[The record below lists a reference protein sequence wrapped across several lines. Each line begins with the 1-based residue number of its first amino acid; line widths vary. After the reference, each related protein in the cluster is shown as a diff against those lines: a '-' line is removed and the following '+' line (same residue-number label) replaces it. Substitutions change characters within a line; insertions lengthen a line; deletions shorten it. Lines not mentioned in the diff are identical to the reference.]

1 MAKTEKSAADPAASD
16 KTGSPVDPEG
26 IPEDIEVLASLSPDF
41 VADPYTAFRRL
52 RERGPVH
59 RVLGPDRGVVW
70 LVVGYEAAREAFV
83 SPRLSRD
90 WHREYRQPGWTP
102 PYALN
107 MLGNANMLMSD
118 PPHHT
123 RLRKLVAQEFT
134 ARRVEG
140 MRRRVQE
147 ITDELL
153 DGMTKDGARSAD
165 LIEAFASPLPMIV
178 ISELLGVPDLD
189 RAAFHAWSNETLA
202 PTSPEAEREAYEQI
216 MPYLAGLI
224 ADKRENPGEDL
235 LSALVHTAD
244 EGGDR
249 LTGDELVSLAF
260 LLLVAGHETTVNL
273 LGNAV
278 RALFAHPGQLAAVRA
293 DPAGLAAG
301 LVEETLRYDGPV
313 VTTTPRIA
321 LEETEIAGVRVPRG
335 AIVLIAM
342 AAADHDPERFP
353 DPEHFDVRRGDAR
366 SNVSFG
372 HGVHFCLGA
381 PLARLEG
388 EVALRTLL
396 ERCPELAEDGEPG
409 EWLPGMLIR
418 GRRTLPVRW

>member
-1 MAKTEKSAADPAASD
+1 MTETEKAAADPAI
-16 KTGSPVDPEG
+16 PVRTDRPDSLDG
-26 IPEDIEVLASLSPDF
+26 IEVLASLSPDF
-41 VADPYTAFRRL
+41 DADPYIAYARL

-59 RVLGPDRGVVW
+59 QVVGPDRGLVW
-70 LVVGYEAAREAFV
+70 LVVGHEAAREAFS
-83 SPRLSRD
+83 SPLLSRD
-90 WHREYRQPGWTP
+90 WHREWRQDGWEP

-140 MRRRVQE
+140 MRGRVQE

-153 DGMTKDGARSAD
+153 DGMTADGARSAD
-165 LIEAFASPLPMIV
+165 LIEAFAFPLPMIV
-178 ISELLGVPDLD
+178 ICELLGVPGLD
-189 RAAFHAWSNETLA
+189 RTAFHRWSNETLA
-202 PTSPEAEREAYEQI
+202 PTSPEAEKEAYEQVI
-216 MPYLAGLI
+216 PYLRGLI
-224 ADKRENPGEDL
+224 AAKRENPGKDL

-249 LTGDELVSLAF
+249 LTEDELISLAF

-273 LGNAV
+273 ISNAV
-278 RALFAHPGQLAAVRA
+278 RALLAHPEQLAAVRA

-313 VTTTPRIA
+313 ETTTPRIA
-321 LEETEIAGVRVPRG
+321 LEDTEIGGVRVPRG
-335 AIVLIAM
+335 GMVLITM
-342 AAADHDPERFP
+342 AGADRDPARFP
-353 DPEHFDVRRGDAR
+353 DPDRFDVRRETQGHT
-366 SNVSFG
+366 SFG
-372 HGVHFCLGA
+372 YGVHFCLGA

-388 EVALRTLL
+388 EVALRSLL
-396 ERCPELAEDGEPG
+396 ERFPDLAADGEPG
-409 EWLPGMLIR
+409 EWLPGMLLR
-418 GRRTLPVRW
+418 GVRSLPVRW

>member
-1 MAKTEKSAADPAASD
+1 MTDTEISAADPAMPD
-16 KTGSPVDPEG
+16 RNEG
-26 IPEDIEVLASLSPDF
+26 PDIPDGIELLASLSPDF

-59 RVLGPDRGVVW
+59 QVITPDRGLVW
-70 LVVGYEAAREAFV
+70 LVVGYEAAREAFG
-83 SPRLSRD
+83 SPHLSRD
-90 WHREYRQPGWTP
+90 WQRDYRQPGWEP

-107 MLGNANMLMSD
+107 MLGNSNMLMSD

-123 RLRKLVAQEFT
+123 RLRKLVSQEFT

-140 MRRRVQE
+140 MRQRVQE

-153 DGMTKDGARSAD
+153 DAMTADAARSAEI
-165 LIEAFASPLPMIV
+165 IEAFASPLPMIV
-178 ISELLGVPDLD
+178 IAELLGVPHLD
-189 RAAFHAWSNETLA
+189 RASFHAWSNETLA
-202 PTSPEAEREAYEQI
+202 PTSPEAEKEAYEQI

-224 ADKRENPGEDL
+224 AAKRENPGEDL
-235 LSALVHTAD
+235 LSALVHTVD

-249 LTGDELVSLAF
+249 LTEQELVSLAF
-260 LLLVAGHETTVNL
+260 LLLVAGHETTVNTI
-273 LGNAV
+273 GNAV
-278 RALFAHPGQLAAVRA
+278 RALFDHPDQLAAVRA

-313 VTTTPRIA
+313 ATTTPRIA
-321 LEETEIAGVRVPRG
+321 LVDTEIGGVQVPRG

-342 AAADHDPERFP
+342 AGADHDPERFP
-353 DPEHFDVRRGDAR
+353 DPERFDVRRSDAR
-366 SNVSFG
+366 SNLSFG
-372 HGVHFCLGA
+372 HGIHFCLGA

-396 ERCPELAEDGEPG
+396 ERCPDLAADGEPG
-409 EWLPGMLIR
+409 EWLPGLLIR
-418 GRRTLPVRW
+418 GRRELPVRW

>member
-1 MAKTEKSAADPAASD
+1 MTDTEISAADPAMPD
-16 KTGSPVDPEG
+16 RNEG
-26 IPEDIEVLASLSPDF
+26 PDIPDGIELLASLSPDF

-59 RVLGPDRGVVW
+59 QVITPDRGLVW
-70 LVVGYEAAREAFV
+70 LVVGYEAAREAFG
-83 SPRLSRD
+83 SPHLSRD
-90 WHREYRQPGWTP
+90 WQRDYRQPGWEP

-107 MLGNANMLMSD
+107 MLGNSNMLMSD

-123 RLRKLVAQEFT
+123 RLRKLVSQEFT

-140 MRRRVQE
+140 MRQRVQE

-153 DGMTKDGARSAD
+153 DDMTADAARSAEI
-165 LIEAFASPLPMIV
+165 IEAFASPLPMIV
-178 ISELLGVPDLD
+178 IAELLGVPHLD
-189 RAAFHAWSNETLA
+189 RASFHAWSNETLA
-202 PTSPEAEREAYEQI
+202 PTSPEAEKEAYEQI

-224 ADKRENPGEDL
+224 AAKRENPGEDL
-235 LSALVHTAD
+235 LSALVHTVD

-249 LTGDELVSLAF
+249 LTEQELVSLAF
-260 LLLVAGHETTVNL
+260 LLLVAGHETTVNTI
-273 LGNAV
+273 GNAV
-278 RALFAHPGQLAAVRA
+278 RALFDHPDQLAAVRA

-313 VTTTPRIA
+313 ATTTPRIA
-321 LEETEIAGVRVPRG
+321 LEDTEIGGVQVPRG

-342 AAADHDPERFP
+342 AGADHDPERFP
-353 DPEHFDVRRGDAR
+353 DPERFDVRRSDAR
-366 SNVSFG
+366 SNLSFG
-372 HGVHFCLGA
+372 HGIHFCLGA

-396 ERCPELAEDGEPG
+396 ERCPDLAPDGEPG
-409 EWLPGMLIR
+409 EWLPGLLIR
-418 GRRTLPVRW
+418 GRRELPVRW

>member
-1 MAKTEKSAADPAASD
+1 MTKTEKSAADPAISD
-16 KTGSPVDPEG
+16 RTGCPVSPEG
-26 IPEDIEVLASLSPDF
+26 IEVLASLSPDF

-59 RVLGPDRGVVW
+59 QVLGPDRGVVW

-83 SPRLSRD
+83 SPQLSRD

-140 MRRRVQE
+140 MRKRVQE

-153 DGMTKDGARSAD
+153 DGMTADGARSAD

-178 ISELLGVPDLD
+178 ISELLGVPGLD

-202 PTSPEAEREAYEQI
+202 PTSPEAEKEAYEQI

-235 LSALVHTAD
+235 LSALVHTVD

-249 LTGDELVSLAF
+249 LTEDELVSLAF

-278 RALFAHPGQLAAVRA
+278 RALFAHPEQLAAVRA

-313 VTTTPRIA
+313 ATTTPRIA
-321 LEETEIAGVRVPRG
+321 LEETEIGGVRVPRG

-342 AAADHDPERFP
+342 AAADHDPEHFP
-353 DPEHFDVRRGDAR
+353 DPEHFDVRRSDAR

-372 HGVHFCLGA
+372 HGIHFCLGA

-396 ERCPELAEDGEPG
+396 ERCPDLAENGEPG

-418 GRRTLPVRW
+418 GRRELPVRW